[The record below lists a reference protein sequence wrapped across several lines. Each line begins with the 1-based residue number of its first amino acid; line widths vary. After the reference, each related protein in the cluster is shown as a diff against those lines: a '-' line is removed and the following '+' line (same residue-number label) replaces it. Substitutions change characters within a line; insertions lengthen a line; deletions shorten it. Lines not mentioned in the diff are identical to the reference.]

1 MKTHKHLFRAEEDF
15 FQEQEKSILSKT
27 TEMEAWRLN
36 AAGNAEDKF
45 PLPDGYFL
53 SMEEGIRRR
62 IQSGNTFFSLF
73 QIGVWKPA
81 IALSILISGICIYV
95 FDGFNHEKTD
105 ETLVQTQ
112 IRQLDQ
118 VAVLEYLTEN
128 QENMEISQQYAFQ
141 QMEENQNIL
150 PAELEISAEELL
162 DENLIDESD
171 IENNL

>member
-1 MKTHKHLFRAEEDF
+1 MKTHKHFNRAEEDF
-15 FQEQEKSILSKT
+15 FQEQEKKILGKT

-36 AAGNAEDKF
+36 AAGKAEKQF
-45 PLPDGYFL
+45 PLPEGYFL

-62 IQSGNTFFSLF
+62 IHAGKSHFNLLE
-73 QIGVWKPA
+73 IGVWKPA
-81 IALSILISGICIYV
+81 IALSILISGIFV
-95 FDGFNHEKTD
+95 FVLLNSKNEKTD
-105 ETLVQTQ
+105 ETLVQNQ

-118 VAVLEYLTEN
+118 MAVLEYLTEN
-128 QENMEISQQYAFQ
+128 QENMEVSQQYAFQ